1 VFFNMYNRTTISYS
15 WHRNDRKI
23 GVKSVLF
30 AISYTIGNI
39 IFCIFKNFELNLII
53 ITARVYKLRLAEAN
67 FLSCYFW
74 FCDPLCC
81 CLRYFMTG
89 KSLKGEKE
97 IEKETESE
105 KRNESYTLARV
116 FIQAEFCKVLKKT
129 FPTT

>member
-1 VFFNMYNRTTISYS
+1 
-15 WHRNDRKI
+15 
-23 GVKSVLF
+23 
-30 AISYTIGNI
+30 
-39 IFCIFKNFELNLII
+39 
-53 ITARVYKLRLAEAN
+53 
-67 FLSCYFW
+67 
-74 FCDPLCC
+74 
-81 CLRYFMTG
+81 MTG